1 MYNQS
6 KLRWLECIL
15 AERLH
20 DDIQLNDSVKG
31 FIVIRIKG
39 KSKVILI
46 KSNID
51 FMQTGY
57 TDMTCLKWD
66 LDDGK
71 WQGAL
76 NSSLPAPG
84 CGEFKSTLI
93 SKVKSGY
100 KINYDILGL
109 TYWMLSR
116 VEEIGRTDLDGYGRF
131 LSSSSHAYKYD
142 YLERPIVDEWLLI
155 LGQVMRK
162 LWPDIQ
168 LKQHDFKMVVSHDVD
183 ISSRYIFQK
192 PYNLMRGMVSDIF
205 KYGDLMSALRAPWM
219 RLRSHSKLPKK
230 DPLNTFEWIMDQ
242 SDKFNLTSSFY
253 FIAGKTHSASD
264 ADYKIDHTVIR
275 SLMKYIYDRGH
286 EIGLHPSYNTY
297 QMPNAIVAEA
307 QKLKTIC
314 IEEGIEQKKW
324 GGRMHYLRWDH
335 PVTLYGW
342 EKANMDY
349 DSTLGYADHSGF
361 RCGTCFEY
369 PAYDPVKDKQLNLR
383 IRPLIAMDVTITT
396 KKYMDLGFGR
406 DANDKL
412 TQLKNACKVVNGT
425 FTLLWHNNQLITKKS
440 RDLYSSLLE

>member
-6 KLRWLECIL
+6 RLRWLGNIL
-15 AERLH
+15 SERLY
-20 DDIQLNDSVKG
+20 DGIQLDDSVIG
-31 FIVIRIKG
+31 FIIIRIKG
-39 KSKVILI
+39 ESKVILI
-46 KSNID
+46 ESNID

-57 TDMTCLKWD
+57 TDMACPKWD

-76 NSSLPAPG
+76 GSILPAPG
-84 CGEFKSTLI
+84 CGELKSTLI
-93 SKVKSGY
+93 SKIKSGY

-116 VEEIGRTDLDGYGRF
+116 AEEVGRTDLDSYGRF
-131 LSSSSHAYKYD
+131 LSLSSHAYKYD

-168 LKQHDFKMVVSHDVD
+168 LNQHDFKLVVSHDVD
-183 ISSRYIFQK
+183 VSSRYIFQK
-192 PYNLMRGMVSDIF
+192 PYQLMRGMVSEIF
-205 KYGDLMSALRAPWM
+205 KYGDFMSALRAPWM

-253 FIAGKTHSASD
+253 FIAGKTHPEND
-264 ADYKIDHTVIR
+264 ADYKIDHPVIR

-297 QMPNAIVAEA
+297 QSPNAIVAEA
-307 QKLKTIC
+307 QKLRTIC
-314 IEEGIEQKKW
+314 AEEGIKQKQW
-324 GGRMHYLRWDH
+324 GGRMHCLRWDH
-335 PVTLYGW
+335 PVTIYGW

-349 DSTLGYADHSGF
+349 DSTLGYVDHSGF

-383 IRPLIAMDVTITT
+383 IRPLIVMDVTITG
-396 KKYMDLGFGR
+396 KQYMNLGLGR

-412 TQLKNACKVVNGT
+412 TKLKNACKAVNGT
-425 FTLLWHNNQLITKKS
+425 FTLLWHNNQLRTKQS
-440 RDLYSSLLE
+440 RNLYSSLLE